1 MIKHIEEIK
10 NTWEIISSQYNSVLE
25 MRAISFEKATA
36 KKPPLIKHFRGLDF
50 ASVDA
55 LRTAFEE
62 EAMRLNRS
70 GYNIYVVM
78 NPIRP
83 DFDGRAV
90 KDIDITHRELM
101 LIDIDRT
108 FNTQNPATEDEVENA
123 RLVGDAIA
131 DFLSGCGFV
140 NPIRVMSGNGH
151 HLYYPLE
158 NVPNTEEA
166 KDVIKTTLTCLNELF
181 GTSEIKIDTNVF
193 NASRITKVVG
203 TVARKG
209 IASADRP
216 YREAVML

>member
-108 FNTQNPATEDEVENA
+108 LNTQNPATEDEVENA

-131 DFLSGCGFV
+131 DFLAGCGFV

>member
-1 MIKHIEEIK
+1 MIEHIEEIK
-10 NTWEIISSQYNSVLE
+10 NTWKIISSQYDSVLE
-25 MRAISFEKATA
+25 MRAISFEKTTP
-36 KKPPLIKHFRGLDF
+36 KNQPLVKHFRGLDF
-50 ASVDA
+50 ANVDA

-62 EAMRLNRS
+62 EALRLNKC
-70 GYNIYVVM
+70 GYNIYIVM

-83 DFDGRAV
+83 DFDGTAV

-101 LIDIDRT
+101 LIDIDRAY
-108 FNTQNPATEDEVENA
+108 NTQNPATDDEIESA
-123 RLVGDAIA
+123 QLVGDAIA

-140 NPIRVMSGNGH
+140 NPFRVMSGNGH
-151 HLYYPLE
+151 HLYYPLA
-158 NVPNTEEA
+158 NVPNSEEA